1 MLTPNGLQAIA
12 VHTFLIVFWGMGVDS
27 DPSTGAPAPT
37 PISVWIARMVV
48 ITLWLL
54 TIVLTAALAAEH
66 RSAQEH
72 FYGPRPVSLM
82 HPLVDF

>member
-1 MLTPNGLQAIA
+1 MVALTTLAIA
-12 VHTFLIVFWGMGVDS
+12 VHTFLIVFWGLGVDS